1 MIVKVKKG
9 GASDC
14 GCKDKKMLAKG
25 GCAPKKKKIKKN
37 KNGGYLVVSEIPSYG
52 GGKSIF
58 QIQGNQL
65 LNPDNTAVSY
75 KNKVVNP
82 KDRVVNYTEEIVLN
96 PQQTEHGIIHKKP
109 IILGGVTVNQETGV
123 ADSTLKFMPTGNPE
137 YVMPVNKTINVE
149 GSTDPQR
156 NAIWDYFWKLIND
169 AKKKK

>member
-37 KNGGYLVVSEIPSYG
+37 KNGGYLAVSEIPSYG
-52 GGKSIF
+52 GGKQIF

-75 KNKVVNP
+75 KKKVVNP

-96 PQQTEHGIIHKKP
+96 PQ
-109 IILGGVTVNQETGV
+109 
-123 ADSTLKFMPTGNPE
+123 
-137 YVMPVNKTINVE
+137 
-149 GSTDPQR
+149 
-156 NAIWDYFWKLIND
+156 
-169 AKKKK
+169 